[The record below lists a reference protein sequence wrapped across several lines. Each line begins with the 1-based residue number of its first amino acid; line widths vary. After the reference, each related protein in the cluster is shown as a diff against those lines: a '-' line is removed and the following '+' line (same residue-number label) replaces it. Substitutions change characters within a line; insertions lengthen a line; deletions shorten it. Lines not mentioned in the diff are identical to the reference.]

1 MRVCHFRRKLCK
13 YIRVNKVAR
22 KSITLCKTSEKKIQ
36 SFIKKV
42 NEFIT
47 EDFEQNFNKLIL
59 YDIKNIRDCSEK
71 TIVDFY
77 IETASELIT
86 AGMVI
91 DENFYETLKITARS
105 KLVNKYT
112 NKNFDNNI
120 DIYFNDV
127 KKEYIT
133 HPQAEC
139 DDLEFNDENKDIFI
153 KNNLKLVIECAKRY
167 QNLGLPFDDLIQ
179 AGNYGLMVAFEKF
192 DKNRANLR
200 NNIIKDIHNFK
211 SEHFTNEEVTEI
223 IKRNFAYPKN
233 LEKTLTLIPKNGFDS
248 KEEFINWSKKN
259 IKSAVFASVAF
270 QWIRAYIL
278 IEINKYGKIIHIP
291 SSLKKELGSTS
302 IIRLDS
308 INPYTDDNYTDNT
321 LSSYINEEYQT
332 EDETYVEK
340 EKQERLADIVDEL
353 LECLPNIDR
362 RIIKKK
368 FGIGYPYP
376 MTITDISESENLPSN
391 KVKYS
396 INNTMKILADKSKN
410 SNLYNELF
418 S

>member
-1 MRVCHFRRKLCK
+1 M
-13 YIRVNKVAR
+13 
-22 KSITLCKTSEKKIQ
+22 
-36 SFIKKV
+36 
-42 NEFIT
+42 
-47 EDFEQNFNKLIL
+47 
-59 YDIKNIRDCSEK
+59 
-71 TIVDFY
+71 
-77 IETASELIT
+77 
-86 AGMVI
+86 
-91 DENFYETLKITARS
+91 LKI
-105 KLVNKYT
+105 
-112 NKNFDNNI
+112 
-120 DIYFNDV
+120 IY
-127 KKEYIT
+127 Y
-133 HPQAEC
+133 
-139 DDLEFNDENKDIFI
+139 L
-153 KNNLKLVIECAKRY
+153 
-167 QNLGLPFDDLIQ
+167 
-179 AGNYGLMVAFEKF
+179 FEKF

-368 FGIGYPYP
+368 FGIFGFLVMSIAIAMSLSAILFVMEWNTQKIIKYIIVFVIL
-376 MTITDISESENLPSN
+376 MTMESMNLLYVP
-391 KVKYS
+391 VA
-396 INNTMKILADKSKN
+396 KI
-410 SNLYNELF
+410 
-418 S
+418 